1 MNTEARHRIS
11 GDALRTALEG
21 LLGKPVQTLQ
31 RRFCAYSS
39 SYTLENIDVTL
50 ARGQKLRLVLKDVSP
65 PSVLT
70 TAQQVRPRFLYNPA
84 RESEVY
90 QTLLNPARHGTAR
103 CVGAVNSP
111 HLEWHWIFLERVDG
125 FLLWQVGDLA
135 QWDAAARWLAA
146 FHTEHAGRKGPRS
159 ENLLKYDADFFAVWM
174 ERAEKFLNNLR
185 VTNLKKFT
193 RLASRY
199 DRVVTRLAAMPTTLI
214 HGEFYPSN
222 VIVRPGAA
230 AQTICAVDWEV
241 AGIGPGALDLA
252 ALTAGQWSESE
263 KRRFVTAYH
272 GALNSRD
279 PGSVE
284 DLLEVVEL
292 CQLHLSVQMLGW
304 AENWSPPDNH
314 TQNWLGTALRLAD
327 KLGI

>member
-1 MNTEARHRIS
+1 
-11 GDALRTALEG
+11 
-21 LLGKPVQTLQ
+21 
-31 RRFCAYSS
+31 
-39 SYTLENIDVTL
+39 
-50 ARGQKLRLVLKDVSP
+50 
-65 PSVLT
+65 
-70 TAQQVRPRFLYNPA
+70 
-84 RESEVY
+84 
-90 QTLLNPARHGTAR
+90 
-103 CVGAVNSP
+103 
-111 HLEWHWIFLERVDG
+111 
-125 FLLWQVGDLA
+125 
-135 QWDAAARWLAA
+135 
-146 FHTEHAGRKGPRS
+146 
-159 ENLLKYDADFFAVWM
+159 M
-174 ERAEKFLNNLR
+174 ERAEKFLKNLR

-199 DRVVTRLAAMPTTLI
+199 DRVVARLAAMPTTLI

-284 DLLEVVEL
+284 DLLEAVEL

-304 AENWSPPDNH
+304 AEDWSPPDNH